1 MNALDISA
9 LLADCEALG
18 IQLWTEDGQLRYRAP
33 NGVMDDTLKQ
43 RLREH
48 KNGLLALL
56 APQEVQVQADPRH
69 QFEPFILTDV
79 QAAYLVGRS
88 DAYDYGGVG
97 CHGYVELDGPGLDP
111 KRLELAWHTL
121 ILRHPMLRAVIAQA
135 GFQQVQQRVRLPPL
149 VCNDLRGHSASQE
162 EQALLATR
170 TELANRVYCAD
181 TWPLYEL
188 RLSQRDQGSRVHLSI
203 DLLIADFVSIQCLL
217 CELDQLYHEPEQA
230 LPELQLTF
238 RDILLAERAARD
250 APAARARRE
259 RDRDYWLQRLPTL
272 PDAPELPLLEQQ
284 QPGTGFDR
292 HALYLDSRQWQGFC
306 QQAAELRLTPSA
318 AVLAVFAETLGHWSR
333 RPHFSL
339 SVTVL
344 RRPPYH
350 PDIGR
355 IVGDFTAINV
365 LAVEP
370 PGASDFNQRAQA
382 LQQRLW
388 QDLEHEAFSGVEVL
402 RERAR
407 LQSRS
412 LLPVVFTSTLG
423 VGDNRHAEGDFLR
436 GARLGYGI
444 TQTPQVWLDCQVS
457 ERNGSL
463 LINWDVRQGL
473 FAEGLIE
480 AAFSSFHGLL
490 LELAQGPG
498 AWHRTQPLT
507 LPATMAERRQASN
520 ATERD
525 LPVRCLH
532 DGFLDSLR
540 AIPDA
545 CALICAS
552 GHYSYH
558 QLAERAN
565 AVAEC
570 LRDSGCQPGSPVAII
585 LDKGLEQ
592 VAAVLGTLLAGAV
605 YVPVDSGQP
614 DARRDAILDDARIR
628 WVLTDA
634 GQRESRAWP
643 GNVALIAVDS
653 LSPLP
658 FRQLPRHHLC
668 DPANLAYVIYTSGTT
683 GRPKGVMMSHR
694 AAFNTVA
701 DINQRF
707 AVDANDRLLGLAN
720 LGFDLSVYDL
730 FGTFLAGATLV
741 LPSPAQRSDPAHW
754 ASLINR
760 HAVSL
765 WNSVPA
771 QMQMLCS
778 YLDAEPATTPLSLRL
793 AMLSGDWVG
802 VGLPAAIRHHCP
814 ALRLI
819 SLGGATEAAIWSIS
833 HEIHQVPPGTRSI
846 PYGTPLANQRF
857 HVLDSELQTRPDGV
871 AGELYIGG
879 AGLAEGYLNDA
890 ARTAERFIHHPHS
903 GERLYR
909 TGDFGRYRSDGLIEF
924 LGREDTQVKLR
935 GHRIELS
942 EIESL
947 LQEHPDVAQ
956 AVVVLAGEAQ
966 ERRLAAFVT
975 PRGLTTATHDSW
987 NAELAACAMDCGE
1000 RATLGLDRALL
1011 AQWVDMANHIALLD
1025 MLKTLRGAG
1034 LFVDPQACHSIAN
1047 VQQQCRVA
1055 PAHRRLMRRWLK
1067 ALASEGWLIEDKATA
1082 SYRLGNAPDE
1092 RQSAQCWQA
1101 MDELEARLHYG
1112 TELLRY
1118 LRDSSDRLPQ
1128 LLSGEVD
1135 PLALLFPQGRMDTA
1149 LAAYN
1154 DNLLMR
1160 CMNQVICACVLQ
1172 IASTRAHSGRPL
1184 RILEVGAGVGG
1195 TSRELI
1201 PALDGFA
1208 VDYLFTDVSA
1218 FFLNEAREQFADR
1231 PWVRFGLFDI
1241 NADALG
1247 QGLHGSSWD
1256 VIVCANVLHNAR
1268 HAPTVLRN
1276 LRELAVP
1283 GGHLLVMEATREI
1296 LSLLTSMEFKEGL
1309 DNFTDLRADKD
1320 QTFISR
1326 HQWQELFEDTGAEL
1340 VAAWPVAEDPLD
1352 CAGQTTFIVRFP
1364 CEQVELN
1371 REDLLH
1377 YLQRC
1382 LPSYMLPS
1390 YLEVLECMPLSPNG
1404 KIDRT
1409 CLSARLPGH
1418 GSRQMVLGEAPRG
1431 DLEQRIA
1438 ALWSAALGCNDI
1450 ARDQDFFAAG
1460 GDSLLVAQI
1469 VARMRE
1475 QIPESACWEWDRLLR
1490 EVLREPTVQALAT
1503 RLQESPDERDDEP
1516 ASRHSPLNV
1525 LAPARSIDCN
1535 TVHVLV
1541 HDGSGTLAPYRA
1553 LLGALRNEPARQGA
1567 ILGLSLPG
1575 EADYLAR
1582 PAAGLIEWLGA
1593 EYARYL
1599 LDYGVQRF
1607 ELVGYCMGGLL
1618 AIETA
1623 RGLLEAGA
1631 EVGMVSVI
1639 SSDRF
1644 RYQIDDE
1651 LLLERAFGRLLG
1663 ATIEA
1668 AGHEIEDAV
1677 LHRALE
1683 HLVKRHGPRL
1693 PAGCLQDLDGE
1704 WAPVA
1709 ECYRRLAQCPA
1720 EQRLATLASCVPT
1733 QAAPLSAVQ
1742 AHSLFRVFRHS
1753 LDAVAGYRPA
1763 PFAGNLQVLLDDQS
1777 LHFLPG
1783 LQGNMRGFW
1792 RDLALGDIRLLNIN
1806 GNHVSCMQ
1814 PPHVDQL
1821 LPVLMGE
1828 VS

>member
-1 MNALDISA
+1 MSALNTSG

-18 IQLWTEDGQLRYRAP
+18 IRLWAEDGQLRYRAP
-33 NGVMDDTLKQ
+33 NGALDDTLKQ

-48 KNGLLALL
+48 KHELLTLL

-69 QFEPFILTDV
+69 QFDPFALTDV

-88 DAYDYGGVG
+88 DAYAYGGVG
-97 CHGYVELDGPGLDP
+97 CHGYVELDGPSLEP
-111 KRLELAWHTL
+111 MRLEQAWHAL
-121 ILRHPMLRAVIAQA
+121 ILRHPMLRAVIAQS
-135 GFQQVQQRVRLPPL
+135 GYQQVQQQVHLPSL
-149 VCNDLRGHSASQE
+149 FCNDLRGQSAVQE

-170 TELANRVYCAD
+170 EELANRVYAAD

-217 CELDQLYHEPEQA
+217 RELDQLYHDPEQA

-238 RDILLAERAARD
+238 RDILLAERTARD
-250 APAARARRE
+250 SPAARARRE
-259 RDRDYWLQRLPTL
+259 RDRSYWLQRLPTL

-284 QPGTGFDR
+284 HPGTGFER
-292 HALYLDSRQWQGFC
+292 HALRLEPRQWQAFR
-306 QQAAELRLTPSA
+306 QQAAGQRLTPSA
-318 AVLAVFAETLGHWSR
+318 AVLAVFAETLGRWSR

-339 SVTVL
+339 SITVL
-344 RRPPYH
+344 RRPPWH
-350 PDIGR
+350 PDIER
-355 IVGDFTAINV
+355 IVGDFTAVDV

-370 PGASDFNQRAQA
+370 PGASDFSQRAQA

-388 QDLEHEAFSGVEVL
+388 QDLEHSTFSGIEVL
-402 RERAR
+402 RELAR
-407 LQSRS
+407 VRSRS

-423 VGDNRHAEGDFLR
+423 VGDNRHAEGDFMR
-436 GARLGYGI
+436 GATLGYGI

-473 FAEGLIE
+473 FDEGLIE
-480 AAFSSFHGLL
+480 AAFSSFHDLL
-490 LELAQGPG
+490 LELAQNPG
-498 AWHRTQPLT
+498 AWQRVQPLA
-507 LPATMAERRQASN
+507 LPAAMLARQRASN
-520 ATERD
+520 ATERA

-532 DGFLDSLR
+532 DGFLDSLL
-540 AIPDA
+540 ATPDA

-552 GHYSYH
+552 GEYSYR

-565 AVAEC
+565 AVADC
-570 LRDSGCQPGSPVAII
+570 LRQSGCQPGSTVAVIF
-585 LDKGLEQ
+585 DKGLEQ
-592 VAAVLGTLLAGAV
+592 VAAVLGALLAGAV
-605 YVPVDSGQP
+605 YVPVDSSQP
-614 DARRDAILDDARIR
+614 EARRDAILDDAQIR
-628 WVLTDA
+628 WVLTDT
-634 GQRESRAWP
+634 GQSENRKWP
-643 GNVALIAVDS
+643 NSVALIAVDRLAS
-653 LSPLP
+653 LP
-658 FRQLPRHHLC
+658 FQRLPPHHPC
-668 DPANLAYVIYTSGTT
+668 EPASLAYVIYTSGTT

-694 AAFNTVA
+694 AAFNTVV

-707 AVDANDRLLGLAN
+707 AVSASDRLLGLAN

-730 FGTFLAGATLV
+730 FGAFLAGASLV
-741 LPSPAQRSDPAHW
+741 LPEPARRSDPAHW
-754 ASLINR
+754 AGLINR
-760 HAVSL
+760 HAISL

-771 QMQMLCS
+771 QLQMLCS
-778 YLDAEPATTPLSLRL
+778 YLDAEPSAAPTSLRL
-793 AMLSGDWVG
+793 AMLSGDWIG
-802 VGLPAAIRHHCP
+802 VGLPAAIRRHCP
-814 ALRLI
+814 ALRLV

-833 HEIHQVPPGTRSI
+833 HEIHHVPPAARSI

-857 HVLDSELQTRPDGV
+857 HVLDGDFQPRPDGV

-890 ARTAERFIHHPHS
+890 ARTTERFVRHPHS

-909 TGDFGRYRSDGLIEF
+909 TGDFGRYRNDGLIEF

-947 LQEHPDVAQ
+947 LQEHPDIAQ
-956 AVVVLAGEAQ
+956 AVVLLVGEAQ
-966 ERRLAAFVT
+966 ERRLAAFVESRRLAVA
-975 PRGLTTATHDSW
+975 PQDRW
-987 NAELAACAMDCGE
+987 NTELAACAVACGE
-1000 RATLGLDRALL
+1000 QATLGLDRPLL
-1011 AQWVDMANHIALLD
+1011 AQWVAMANRIALLD
-1025 MLKTLRGAG
+1025 ILKTLQGAG
-1034 LFVDPQACHSIAN
+1034 LFADAHACHSIAG

-1067 ALASEGWLIEDKATA
+1067 ALASEGWLIEDPA
-1082 SYRLGNAPDE
+1082 SGGYRLGEVSDE
-1092 RQSAQCWQA
+1092 WQSPQCWQTMEA
-1101 MDELEARLHYG
+1101 LEARLNYG
-1112 TELLRY
+1112 AELLRY
-1118 LRDSSDRLPQ
+1118 LRDSSERLPQ

-1135 PLALLFPQGRMDTA
+1135 PLALLFPQGCMDTA
-1149 LAAYN
+1149 LAAYSE
-1154 DNLLMR
+1154 NLLMR
-1160 CMNQVICACVLQ
+1160 CMNQVICACVRQ
-1172 IASTRAHSGRPL
+1172 IASARAHSGRPL
-1184 RILEVGAGVGG
+1184 RVLEIGAGVGG

-1208 VDYLFTDVSA
+1208 VDYLFTDVST

-1247 QGLHGSSWD
+1247 QGLHTGSWD

-1309 DNFTDLRADKD
+1309 DGFTDLRADND

-1326 HQWQELFEDTGAEL
+1326 HQWQGLFEEAGAEL
-1340 VAAWPVAEDPLD
+1340 VAAWPADDDLLD
-1352 CAGQTTFIVRFP
+1352 CAGQTTFIARFP
-1364 CEQVELN
+1364 HERAELD
-1371 REDLLH
+1371 REHLLH
-1377 YLQRC
+1377 YLQQR
-1382 LPSYMLPS
+1382 LPGYMLPTH
-1390 YLEVLECMPLSPNG
+1390 LEVLEQMPLSPNG

-1409 CLSARLPGH
+1409 CLSTRLPGH
-1418 GSRQMVLGEAPRG
+1418 GNHQAAPGEAPRG

-1438 ALWSAALGCNDI
+1438 TLWSTALGCDGI
-1450 ARDQDFFAAG
+1450 ARDQDFFSAG
-1460 GDSLLVAQI
+1460 GDSLLVAQV

-1475 QIPESACWEWDRLLR
+1475 QVPETARWEWDRLLR
-1490 EVLREPTVQALAT
+1490 EVLREPTVKAIAA
-1503 RLQESPDERDDEP
+1503 RLQESRGESGDEL
-1516 ASRHSPLNV
+1516 SSQCSSLNV
-1525 LAPARSIDCN
+1525 LATARQADCK
-1535 TVHVLV
+1535 TVHVLL

-1553 LLGALRNEPARQGA
+1553 LLDALRKDPTRQGA
-1567 ILGLSLPG
+1567 ILGLSLLG

-1582 PAAGLIEWLGA
+1582 PTESLIEQLGA
-1593 EYARYL
+1593 EYARHL
-1599 LDYGVQRF
+1599 LNYGAQRF

-1618 AIETA
+1618 ATETA

-1631 EVGMVSVI
+1631 EVGPVNII

-1644 RYQIDDE
+1644 RYRIADD

-1663 ATIEA
+1663 STIET
-1668 AGHEIEDAV
+1668 AGHEIEDAT
-1677 LHRALE
+1677 LHQALE
-1683 HLVKRHGPRL
+1683 YLIERHGPQL

-1704 WAPVA
+1704 WTPVA
-1709 ECYRRLAQCPA
+1709 ECYRRLAQCPS
-1720 EQRLATLASCVPT
+1720 EQRLAALAASVPT
-1733 QAAPLSAVQ
+1733 QAENLPPEQ
-1742 AHSLFRVFRHS
+1742 AQSLFRVFRHS
-1753 LDAVAGYRPA
+1753 LDAVVRYQPA
-1763 PFAGNLQVLLDDQS
+1763 PFTGDLRVLLDDQS

-1783 LQGNMRGFW
+1783 LQGDMRGFW
-1792 RDLALGDIRLLNIN
+1792 SGLALGDIRLLSID
-1806 GNHVSCMQ
+1806 GNHVTCMQ
-1814 PPHVDQL
+1814 PPHIDRL
-1821 LPVLMGE
+1821 LPVLLGE